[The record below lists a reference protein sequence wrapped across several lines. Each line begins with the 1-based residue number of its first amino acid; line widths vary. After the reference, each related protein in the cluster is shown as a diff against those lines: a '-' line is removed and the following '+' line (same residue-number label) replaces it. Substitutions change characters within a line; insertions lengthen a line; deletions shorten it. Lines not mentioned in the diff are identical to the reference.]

1 MTPRSLSFTVV
12 GTPAPQGSK
21 RHVGNGVMVES
32 SKKVKPW
39 REAVKTAAI
48 EAIDAADWPIRQ
60 GGATHVEL
68 TFLFPRPKS
77 HYRTGRNSHL
87 LRDDAPV
94 QHTNRPDVEKLTR
107 STYDAFTEAGIWDDD
122 CRAYRSDNTKAW
134 AGPDERPGALV
145 TVRAYSNQRETTNDQ

>member
-1 MTPRSLSFTVV
+1 MRTLRFTVV

-32 SKKVKPW
+32 SAKVKPW

-48 EAIDAADWPIRQ
+48 EAMDADEWPIRQ
-60 GGATHVEL
+60 GDPTWVDV
-68 TFLFPRPKS
+68 TFLFARPQS
-77 HYRTGRNSHL
+77 HYRTGRHAHL
-87 LRDDAPV
+87 LRDNAPA
-94 QHTNRPDVEKLTR
+94 QHINRPDIEKLTR

-134 AGPDERPGALV
+134 AGPGQRAGAV
-145 TVRAYSNQRETTNDQ
+145 ITIRVY